1 MFCLQE
7 ILHGLID
14 ASRYNLLKNK
24 IAQDQYSMYT
34 FRRDMGEGYIKST
47 ERSKPS
53 TNSGVTPIELLP
65 VISFGPFHLL
75 QTAIALR
82 SISKMLLFV
91 FASDVPSPSCVEN
104 ILHFSGDD
112 SVLVA
117 KLMTGSQVWDI

>member
-34 FRRDMGEGYIKST
+34 FRRDMGEGYIKNT

-75 QTAIALR
+75 QTAIALQ
-82 SISKMLLFV
+82 SISKILIFV
-91 FASDVPSPSCVEN
+91 FAS
-104 ILHFSGDD
+104 G
-112 SVLVA
+112 VA
-117 KLMTGSQVWDI
+117 IRRRPYTIQLSLALPALKMPYISQEMIQYL

>member
-1 MFCLQE
+1 M
-7 ILHGLID
+7 
-14 ASRYNLLKNK
+14 LKNK
-24 IAQDQYSMYT
+24 IAQDQSSMYT
-34 FRRDMGEGYIKST
+34 FHRDKGEGDIKNT

-65 VISFGPFHLL
+65 VISFGPFHIL
-75 QTAIALR
+75 QTAIAFQ

-104 ILHFSGDD
+104 TLHFSGDD